1 MKELKRLME
10 ENNKLKT
17 EVIRL
22 RGNEEKIRFRLEK
35 ELEKEFKKEIDELKN
50 SLILYKTLSIAL
62 LILLAIVWFFLKG

>member
-1 MKELKRLME
+1 ME

-35 ELEKEFKKEIDELKN
+35 ELEKEFKKEIDKLKN